1 MAPEMKN
8 RRPKMYGNFLREN
21 EVTEMLVDNILV
33 AEDAVEGNA
42 GPVSIP
48 TKSVPPENLVKQN
61 ASKKTFVEEK
71 EESKSCIGN
80 DNSINDCS
88 MKDES
93 CTIQDEN
100 KGDKHGKDICLDVK
114 EMSSDEKSDRV
125 TESYKIKEVVL
136 SEMEDQDKIDP
147 KILKEINEILKIL
160 REFGRQLKSKDTFS
174 DVEILNIEDKEC
186 KSFYLN
192 YFSDFVRDYE
202 LSDEFIYR
210 RNAKHDSESLLFYS
224 IDFKYAIQVVSNKEL
239 TVSVRNFK
247 HFCDYFERNPNSYIS
262 RLAGIYLT
270 PNKGFVVMENIL
282 SSKCNKIDGFGE
294 SSISQPV
301 SDSSAETIR
310 QCQGIQ
316 YRDILPLEKRDST
329 ISSIQKDTDFLR
341 SLNLVDYSLVINC
354 NSFDVESFRA
364 FNSKGQELKCIVD
377 DISSIGITDVF
388 TEYDLSKKIERIWN
402 ILCCNSGRG
411 SVNPEM
417 YQVRLMDTLYNEYFE
432 DENNNVNDD
441 IPEN

>member
-21 EVTEMLVDNILV
+21 KATEMLADNVLV
-33 AEDAVEGNA
+33 VEDVVEGKA
-42 GPVSIP
+42 APVLIP
-48 TKSVPPENLVKQN
+48 TKSVPPENLVKQD

-71 EESKSCIGN
+71 EKSKSCIGN
-80 DNSINDCS
+80 DNSISGCN
-88 MKDES
+88 MKDEG
-93 CTIQDEN
+93 CTIQNEN
-100 KGDKHGKDICLDVK
+100 KDDKHSKDTCLDVR
-114 EMSSDEKSDRV
+114 ETSSDEKNDRLA
-125 TESYKIKEVVL
+125 EPYKTKEVVL
-136 SEMEDQDKIDP
+136 PEMEDQDKIDP
-147 KILKEINEILKIL
+147 KILKEINEILKVL
-160 REFGRQLKSKDTFS
+160 REFSHQLKAKDTFS
-174 DVEILNIEDKEC
+174 DVEVLNIEDKEC
-186 KSFYLN
+186 KSFHLN

-202 LSDEFIYR
+202 LSDEFIYSG
-210 RNAKHDSESLLFYS
+210 NAKHESGSLLFYS
-224 IDFKYAIQVVSNKEL
+224 IDFKYAIQVVSSKEL

-247 HFCDYFERNPNSYIS
+247 HFCDYFEKNPNSYIS

-301 SDSSAETIR
+301 SDSSTESKR

-341 SLNLVDYSLVINC
+341 SLNLVDYSLVVNC

-402 ILCCNSGRG
+402 ILCCNSDRG

-417 YQVRLMDTLYNEYFE
+417 YQARLMDTLYNEYFE
-432 DENNNVNDD
+432 DENNNVNDN